1 MTRRVVWIGVS
12 AVVLLLLV
20 SGGPSWAQ
28 HQQAGDEPKPK
39 TVESA
44 LHFLTHGEII
54 FVDVDTDPFVAWIK
68 PILPELEDLFAKE
81 KDSKPRTVVV
91 QVTLHPDRVAE
102 VVAAGQPALSDAEVK
117 AVLAAMKGEKAPR
130 SRIVDCAFRIV
141 LKVRGG
147 DAEFARAGALQPA
160 VETPVESKLAR
171 FRAAG
176 TSQKLAI
183 MRRWA
188 IHEAIPLIAAFAAK
202 RDGPKFK
209 AVRAFGKE
217 LQGVKPDQNQPADV
231 SSLTEKSPN
240 YWLTMIATPVG
251 DPLAP
256 LARVALHVSR
266 GEIGMACRIVEVV
279 APFDAKDSGSSYLLD
294 EFRVMS
300 RLFNQEVET
309 RIQKGIAL
317 NDQGKFDEAIGVYEG
332 VLKDFPKSPWAIYE
346 RFHTNREKAIK
357 AKQSLESTVAGWPEA
372 RKAILEADPLY
383 PSMAAASG
391 EDEIDDLV
399 LRAESTTLFKEKGQL
414 PRDLLRYADIVL
426 DLGQPG
432 LASTIYWESLS
443 AFKPEDVGE
452 RDLVEDFLYGLERL
466 GVKDIKANFQG
477 DHPREF
483 RRIDDDRAKRKKDRQ
498 KGGGG
503 GGGGAEKKAAPPEPR
518 KP

>member
-1 MTRRVVWIGVS
+1 MLS
-12 AVVLLLLV
+12 AFVLV
-20 SGGPSWAQ
+20 ASSSSSRAQ
-28 HQQAGDEPKPK
+28 KAGDEPK

-54 FVDVDTDPFVAWIK
+54 FVDVETDPFVAWIK
-68 PILPELEDLFAKE
+68 PILPELEGLFARE
-81 KDSKPRTVVV
+81 TKPRTVVV
-91 QVTLHPDRVAE
+91 QVTLHPDRLAE
-102 VVAAGQPALSDAEVK
+102 IVAAGQPALSDAEAK
-117 AVLAAMKGEKAPR
+117 SVLAAMKGEKAPK

-141 LKVRGG
+141 IKIRGG
-147 DAEFARAGALQPA
+147 DAEFAKAGALEPA
-160 VETPVESKLAR
+160 VETPGESKLTR
-171 FRAAG
+171 FRSAG
-176 TSQKLAI
+176 TAEKLAI

-188 IHEAIPLIAAFAAK
+188 VLEAIPLIAAFAAK
-202 RDGPKFK
+202 REGPKLK
-209 AVRAFGKE
+209 AVRAFGKD
-217 LQGVKPDQNQPADV
+217 LQGVKPDKPANV
-231 SSLTEKSPN
+231 ASLTDTSAN
-240 YWLTMIATPVG
+240 YWLAMMATPVG

-266 GEIGMACRIVEVV
+266 GEIGPASRIVEVV

-294 EFRVMS
+294 EFRAMS
-300 RLFNQEVET
+300 RLFNQDVET

-317 NDQGKFDEAIGVYEG
+317 NDQGKFDEALGVYEG
-332 VLKDFPKSPWAIYE
+332 VLKDYPRSPWAIYE

-357 AKQSLESTVAGWPEA
+357 AKQSIESTVAGWPEA

-399 LRAESTTLFKEKGQL
+399 LRAESTTLFKEKGQF

-432 LASTIYWESLS
+432 LAATIYWEALS
-443 AFKPEDVGE
+443 ALRPEDVGE
-452 RDLVEDFLYGLERL
+452 RDLVEDLLYCLERL

-483 RRIDDDRAKRKKDRQ
+483 RRIDDERAKRKKERQ
-498 KGGGG
+498 KGKGGAE
-503 GGGGAEKKAAPPEPR
+503 AEKKAAPPER
-518 KP
+518 KIP